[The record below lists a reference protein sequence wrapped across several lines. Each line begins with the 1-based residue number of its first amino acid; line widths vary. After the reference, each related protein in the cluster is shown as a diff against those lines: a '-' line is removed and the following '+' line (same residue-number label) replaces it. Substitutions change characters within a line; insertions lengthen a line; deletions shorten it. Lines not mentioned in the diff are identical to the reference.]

1 MHPIIAMQRD
11 MTRRQLLSNTAA
23 GIGMAAV
30 ASLMARDGR
39 AAGTTT
45 AASGALAGLPHFAPK
60 AKRVIYLL
68 MSGAPSQ
75 SDLFESKPMVHKM
88 RGEELPASVHMGQR
102 LTTMTAS
109 QAQKRLLPP
118 IAPVRQ
124 HGKSGAWLSDFLPH
138 TASIAD
144 ELCFVK
150 SMHTEAINHSPAM
163 TMLLTG
169 AEQPGRP
176 STGAWLSYGLGSEND
191 DLPTFCV
198 MTSRDREGSCG
209 QLFFDYYWGSGFLPT
224 KYQGVKFRSEG
235 GDPVLYLTN
244 PPGID
249 SGLRRELLD
258 DLNRLNQIK
267 LEAAGDP
274 EISTRISQYEM
285 AHRMQ
290 TSVPDLVDL
299 SSEPKHVLDMY
310 GADVARPGSFAR
322 NCLLARRLAE
332 RGVRFV
338 QLLHSGWDQHQNLPT
353 QLKEQC
359 FDTDQPA
366 AALVKDL
373 RQRGLLDE
381 TLVVWGGEFGR
392 TVFCQG
398 DIDNKTRHGR
408 DHHPRCFTIWMAG
421 GGIKPGISYGETD
434 DFSYNVARDPVHIH
448 DLQAT
453 VLHLMGIN
461 HEELTFKYQGRRFRL
476 TDIAGKIVTPIIA

>member
-1 MHPIIAMQRD
+1 MHPFLAMQRE
-11 MTRRQLLSNTAA
+11 MTRRHLLQHSAA

-30 ASLMARDGR
+30 GSLLARDGY
-39 AAGTTT
+39 AANSNSSS
-45 AASGALAGLPHFAPK
+45 AALPGLPHFAPK

-75 SDLFESKPMVHKM
+75 LDLFENKPMVHKM
-88 RGEELPASVHMGQR
+88 RGNELPSSVQMGQR

-124 HGKSGAWLSDFLPH
+124 RGQSGAWVTDMLPH
-138 TASIAD
+138 VASIAD
-144 ELCFVK
+144 ELCFIK
-150 SMHTEAINHSPAM
+150 SMHTEAINHAPAM

-249 SGLRRELLD
+249 GSLRRELLD

-267 LEAAGDP
+267 LEATGDP

-285 AHRMQ
+285 AYRMQ

-299 SSEPKHVLDMY
+299 STEPQHVLDLY
-310 GADVARPGSFAR
+310 GKDVTRPGSFAR

-332 RGVRFV
+332 RGVRFI

-359 FDTDQPA
+359 FDTDQPS
-366 AALVKDL
+366 AALVQDL

-421 GGIKPGISYGETD
+421 GGIKPGMTYGETD

-453 VLHLMGIN
+453 VLHLLGIN
-461 HEELTFKYQGRRFRL
+461 HEELTYRYQGRRFRL
-476 TDIAGKIVTPIIA
+476 TDIAGKVVSPILV